1 MKKNNDRDVTQ
12 EKSTP
17 KTEARGRFEVK
28 EAATSPLIV
37 SEFER
42 APLTDVNFGF

>member
-1 MKKNNDRDVTQ
+1 MKKDQDRSVIESKKAQ
-12 EKSTP
+12 AER
-17 KTEARGRFEVK
+17 ARFEVRESTK
-28 EAATSPLIV
+28 GSLVV